1 MGESL
6 IDIVLAIIIGAICL
20 IAARL
25 IPSKEKI
32 QRNETAKYKSSK
44 IFIYIAGVSSLSLG
58 ILFILLYIIEKDYQ
72 RLVNILKMVVFLVI
86 GIALISE
93 NVRKS
98 KMLVAQESAI
108 TSIPTESIPTGYTVQ
123 AMPGSQPVT
132 QPWVQ
137 PQQAVVKPI
146 STAQVPPQAQA
157 PQIGVKAMPKP
168 QVKPQVRTQA
178 VAQPPPPTIAP
189 PPMPRIVIIKC
200 PKCKGNMQI
209 NTAMLGQKMK
219 CPHCGVEGR
228 IG

>member
-44 IFIYIAGVSSLSLG
+44 NFIYIAGVSSLSLG

-72 RLVNILKMVVFLVI
+72 RLVNILKMVVFLVM

-93 NVRKS
+93 NFKKS

-108 TSIPTESIPTGYTVQ
+108 TPVTAEIMPTGVTAQGIPGTQPFAQQAQLQQVAVKPIPAAPAQPQVQ
-123 AMPGSQPVT
+123 AQQVGLKAMPTPQ
-132 QPWVQ
+132 VQ
-137 PQQAVVKPI
+137 PQP
-146 STAQVPPQAQA
+146 
-157 PQIGVKAMPKP
+157 
-168 QVKPQVRTQA
+168 
-178 VAQPPPPTIAP
+178 VAQQPRPTIAP
-189 PPMPRIVIIKC
+189 APKSKIVVIKC
-200 PKCKGNMQI
+200 PKCQGSMQI